1 MPRLLHIEDD
11 PANRLLVR
19 KLLSPAGFEVVDAA
33 DGLEGVKLATEQ
45 AFDLILV
52 DIAIPGLDGYEVTL
66 RLRGEDRLKEVPIVA
81 ITAEGSRNTSLSVGC
96 DGFLQKPIDA
106 RTFVRTVEGYLKGAR
121 EGLSAETSGDYLRAQ
136 SARVALHLE
145 QKVAELSAAN
155 QRLIELDQARKE
167 FYRNISHEL
176 STPMTP
182 IVGYT
187 KLLLD
192 QELGPLLPA
201 QQRAMRSVADC
212 VDRLRGLI
220 DNLLDITGIETGRLR
235 FARQPFDLVAAVRSA
250 IGSTN
255 EQRDKKRQSLVAEL
269 TSGSLTAQGDSRR
282 VTRAVEQLLENAS
295 KFSAEGVRHPRGGG
309 SAHLRAVFSARWV
322 GHASPRRDGRRAG
335 RSPWCGSR
343 SRRRSGAAERGKI
356 RNRRHSLRRSVLFA
370 DHRCGARRQF
380 GRAVSAYLDWN
391 ATSPPH
397 PSVLSAMRQ
406 AASEAWANPSS
417 VHGPGRRARD
427 RVESARERLAAVLAV
442 EARDVVFTGGGTEA
456 NHLALA
462 GASCIVTS
470 RLEHPSVV
478 LEAERLARAGARV
491 QFVEVSGSGLVE
503 AEAIDQVLAE
513 LGPGDAGSGRAPS
526 TVVAIMAANH
536 ETGVVQPLGD
546 VARVVHQRGAWLH
559 VDAVQLLGRAPLA
572 ELGVADSVAVAA
584 HKIRGPKGLGALA
597 WRNGQPRAWSPRR
610 HRRRGRLCWVRGGLG
625 SLGAIRRGLRRSA
638 GAAGP
643 VRGRALRASQEGAR
657 PPRRSRRSAAAR
669 DQLQSGRRAG
679 G

>member
-19 KLLSPAGFEVVDAA
+19 KLLTPAGFEVVDAA

-66 RLRGEDRLKEVPIVA
+66 RLRGEDRLKGVPIIA

-121 EGLSAETSGDYLRAQ
+121 EGISAETSGDYLRAQ
-136 SARVALHLE
+136 SARIALHLE

-235 FARQPFDLVAAVRSA
+235 FARQPFDLVTAVRQAISA
-250 IGSTN
+250 TH
-255 EQRDKKRQSLVAEL
+255 ELREKKQQSLVAEF
-269 TSGSLTAQGDSRR
+269 TEGSLAAQGDVRR

-295 KFSAEGVRHPRGGG
+295 KFSGEGVRVGIRVGGSGGG
-309 SAHLRAVFSARWV
+309 PLEVLVCDDGPGIPAAAASRIFEPFFQLDGSVTRAQGGTGVGLAVARGVARGHDGDLVLRSEGQLQV
-322 GHASPRRDGRRAG
+322 GGIAF
-335 RSPWCGSR
+335 
-343 SRRRSGAAERGKI
+343 SGACF
-356 RNRRHSLRRSVLFA
+356 SL
-370 DHRCGARRQF
+370 
-380 GRAVSAYLDWN
+380 
-391 ATSPPH
+391 T
-397 PSVLSAMRQ
+397 
-406 AASEAWANPSS
+406 
-417 VHGPGRRARD
+417 
-427 RVESARERLAAVLAV
+427 
-442 EARDVVFTGGGTEA
+442 
-456 NHLALA
+456 
-462 GASCIVTS
+462 
-470 RLEHPSVV
+470 
-478 LEAERLARAGARV
+478 
-491 QFVEVSGSGLVE
+491 
-503 AEAIDQVLAE
+503 
-513 LGPGDAGSGRAPS
+513 
-526 TVVAIMAANH
+526 
-536 ETGVVQPLGD
+536 
-546 VARVVHQRGAWLH
+546 VAR
-559 VDAVQLLGRAPLA
+559 QLGT
-572 ELGVADSVAVAA
+572 
-584 HKIRGPKGLGALA
+584 
-597 WRNGQPRAWSPRR
+597 
-610 HRRRGRLCWVRGGLG
+610 
-625 SLGAIRRGLRRSA
+625 SLGAS
-638 GAAGP
+638 
-643 VRGRALRASQEGAR
+643 
-657 PPRRSRRSAAAR
+657 
-669 DQLQSGRRAG
+669 
-679 G
+679 